1 LPGNCQEPRSRSGLV
16 THLLRAAL
24 ARKCTADPAY
34 LTCLAEDA
42 LVTIGLRTDP
52 EHDKA
57 LAQAA
62 KEPAGPGG
70 SIDVEKILRER
81 GL

>member
-1 LPGNCQEPRSRSGLV
+1 V
-16 THLLRAAL
+16 THLLLAAL
-24 ARKCTADPAY
+24 ARKRTADPAY

-62 KEPAGPGG
+62 KEPAGPAAASMSRRYCGN
-70 SIDVEKILRER
+70 VAREDR
-81 GL
+81 ANRQKAPP